1 MWHVGWRL
9 YFYLLILLFDGLA
22 RRGVFASITMGFHRR
37 ILLTFV
43 VVNLDIKLLFWV
55 STYVAIA
62 VIFSSVLFPNC
73 VGLKRQKNFGR
84 CERHKSPLTG
94 FNI

>member
-22 RRGVFASITMGFHRR
+22 RRGVSRRGVFASITMGFHRR

-43 VVNLDIKLLFWV
+43 VVNLDIKLLF
-55 STYVAIA
+55 
-62 VIFSSVLFPNC
+62 
-73 VGLKRQKNFGR
+73 
-84 CERHKSPLTG
+84 
-94 FNI
+94 